1 MIALIVAYSKNKV
14 IGKNNKM
21 PWHLPNELKHFKE
34 ITMGGAVVMGRK
46 TFESIAEPLEGRLN
60 IVISTTG
67 KYSADNL
74 ITVGSLNEALEKA
87 NGKDIY
93 ISGGALVYKEALPYC
108 EKLFV
113 TEIDAHIEGDTFF
126 PEFDESLYE
135 KEVSDYHNNE
145 QYPYRFIVYT
155 KKL

>member
-46 TFESIAEPLEGRLN
+46 TFESIGEPLEGRLN
-60 IVISTTG
+60 IIISTSK

-74 ITVGSLNEALEKA
+74 ITVGSLNEAFERA
-87 NGKDIY
+87 SAKDVY
-93 ISGGALVYKEALPYC
+93 ISGGAMVYKEALPYC

-135 KEVSDYHNNE
+135 KEVGDYYNDE
-145 QYPYRFIVYT
+145 QFPYRFIVYT

>member
-46 TFESIAEPLEGRLN
+46 TFESIGEPLEGRLN
-60 IVISTTG
+60 IIISTSK

-74 ITVGSLNEALEKA
+74 ITVGSLNEAFERAK
-87 NGKDIY
+87 GKDIY
-93 ISGGALVYKEALPYC
+93 ISGGAMVYKEALPYC

-135 KEVSDYHNNE
+135 KEVGDYYNDE
-145 QYPYRFIVYT
+145 QFPYRFIVYT